1 MYMPDDEP
9 QAFTLFVDYIYRSKI
24 ATGNTENHLNNLYDF
39 YYFADKLCLTE
50 LKDKIMDAIQD
61 MTLKYDLK
69 DLLVTPKLIKKA
81 MQQVSP
87 INEGLKDF
95 CIYSM
100 VFVLI
105 SKWHQDPNFMDE
117 CENPMA
123 NSERDVG
130 NVIIQDPPYVW
141 IKKEEMKEICKL
153 CKDDFDFFFGF
164 LTQITSELQGR
175 LAEPRDPRS
184 RDEDDDFDRC
194 YFHCHNRG
202 FDCRADK
209 TKEEELKFIPN
220 STGEN

>member
-1 MYMPDDEP
+1 MYMPDDKP
-9 QAFTLFVDYIYRSKI
+9 QAFALFVDYIYRSKI
-24 ATGNTENHLNNLYDF
+24 PTGNTENHLKNLHDF
-39 YYFADKLCLTE
+39 YYLADKLCLTE

-61 MTLKYDLK
+61 MALKYDLK

-81 MQQVSP
+81 IQQVSP
-87 INEGLKDF
+87 INEGLKQF

-123 NSERDVG
+123 NSERIDR
-130 NVIIQDPPYVW
+130 NVIIRGPHYVC
-141 IKKEEMKEICKL
+141 IKKEDMKEIWKI
-153 CKDDFDFFFGF
+153 CKDDFNFFFGF
-164 LTQITSELQGR
+164 LTRITSELQVR
-175 LAEPRDPRS
+175 RAEPDDPRR
-184 RDEDDDFDRC
+184 RDEDDEFERC
-194 YFHCHNRG
+194 YFHCHEVG